1 MLQCLAALEADVTY
15 RRPPAAGQQPFR
27 HEPGRRPLLISAPH
41 GAAHRRDDR
50 YKQEDEFT
58 AAFARLVAQ
67 RVGAHALYAYALSES
82 DPNWDRESPYKDAL
96 RRLVADHGIRFV
108 IDIHGMSDRHHFGI
122 AIGTMCGA
130 SCRRRHEALIAATLS
145 SAGFIEA
152 TAQEVRGYPALR
164 CDRFVFNHGR
174 FTGGM
179 SHHTVTRYAIEELGI
194 HAAQFELCATLRAV
208 GRKTAGPGGG
218 ASIAQAVTAFEGLAR
233 ALAE

>member
-1 MLQCLAALEADVTY
+1 VDEALLQRLAALEAEVTY
-15 RRPPAAGQQPFR
+15 RRPPAEGQPSFR
-27 HEPGRRPLLISAPH
+27 HEPGWRPLLISAPH
-41 GAAHRRDDR
+41 GAAHRRDGG

-67 RVGAHALYAYALSES
+67 RAGAHALYAFALSES
-82 DPNWDRESPYKDAL
+82 DPNWDRESPYKAAL
-96 RRLVADHGIRFV
+96 GRLVADHGIRFV
-108 IDIHGMSDRHHFGI
+108 MDIHGMSDRHHFGI

-130 SCRRRHEALIAATLS
+130 SCRRRHEALIAATLT
-145 SAGFIEA
+145 SAGFVEA
-152 TAQEVRGYPALR
+152 AAQEVRRYPALR

-179 SHHTVTRYAIEELGI
+179 SHHTVTRYAVEELGI

-208 GRKTAGPGGG
+208 GRGG
-218 ASIAQAVTAFEGLAR
+218 AAGIAQAVTAFERLAL